1 MFICEIYVCKGD
13 IGLSFDGC
21 VKKLKTKYKFR
32 NSDLN
37 DWKDFVK
44 QEVSKKIKIR
54 LIKNKKNIEKTRK
67 LK

>member
-1 MFICEIYVCKGD
+1 MFICEIYVYKGD

-21 VKKLKTKYKFR
+21 VKKFETKYKFR

-54 LIKNKKNIEKTRK
+54 LIKNKKSIEKTRK

>member
-1 MFICEIYVCKGD
+1 MFICEIYVYKGD